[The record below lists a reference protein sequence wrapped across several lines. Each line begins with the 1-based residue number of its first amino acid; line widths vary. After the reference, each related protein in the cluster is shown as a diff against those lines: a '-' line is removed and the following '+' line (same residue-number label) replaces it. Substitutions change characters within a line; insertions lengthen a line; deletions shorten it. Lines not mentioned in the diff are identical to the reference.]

1 MEKDLAFGI
10 PKLTGTNYHLW
21 AMKMEAV
28 LNLKKLMSAVTE
40 EAPTDPGKL
49 QVWET
54 TNQDAVSYLKL
65 SLSDEQALQYAEE
78 KNAKALWTRIKTT
91 YTGLEEDRKI
101 DAGAELKSLE
111 MLDSEAVNDYIAR
124 AKGLSTKCASLGL
137 KISDRELVFY
147 TVRGLAGKYERIKQ
161 VLKTQREKS
170 IEEILEVLREEEKD
184 LLQKSRGHRNLE
196 SAYATQKKSL
206 PRKICYSC
214 RRPGHIAR
222 DCYSK
227 HQEVGTDRDYK
238 TSTSRAKGRRK
249 PNFQETLVSESATP
263 DDYALVS
270 AEQKGQVDECWI
282 LDSGATSHMCK
293 DERWFES
300 IDACD
305 SKIYQAGKTF
315 TLDTKGTG
323 TVKAIS
329 LSNNARIII
338 SNVLY
343 VPELRHNLLSVTC
356 LMDLGF
362 NVKSHSNSVLIIAPN
377 GRVVLKA
384 LNVNKK
390 LEVKL
395 KPNVNNEKIKKF
407 RSDNGLE
414 FVNKDLEFY
423 FTECGITHEKS
434 VPYNPESLGKA
445 ERANRV
451 LLDRA
456 RTLIYDSKLPLN
468 FWAEAIAYATHVTNL
483 TPRKGKTEVPKEL
496 FFNKK
501 QNYKYLRVFGS
512 TVYYHVPKALRHK
525 LSIPGKKGIML
536 GYSNERRAYRIYDP
550 ERNKVI
556 EERSVK
562 FNEKLLGS
570 SNLFSEDKSND
581 IDEFFNIQTNVED
594 QNTGF
599 EFPLDLKDTRDLSE
613 TKTRGRPVGSTKEKI
628 RELNE
633 QRIIEDE
640 NRLLELGV
648 RRSDRIKEKASSNL
662 VTNIPAMNEEL
673 NSIHEHDVWDLVDK
687 PENVKIVKSKWVFTM
702 KENKY
707 KARLVAAGFNQ
718 VKNRDYLESYSPVLS
733 TESLRLLLALSAKLN
748 LEVKF
753 LDIKTAYLYSNLEE
767 TVYMTIPPGFKHL
780 YGENKVCKLKRS
792 LYGLPQSGRN
802 WHLHL
807 KRELEKLG
815 LKQLA
820 SDNCIFTRI
829 ENSKYFYIGI
839 YVDDLIVIYSDL
851 QMYNDIVGKLSR
863 IFEVK
868 ESKENKF
875 LGIEINKSEKG
886 VTLSQ
891 TEYINYLLQK
901 HGMFD
906 SKCVKTPIV
915 RGEDRS
921 FNCSNEM
928 VNQTQYQE
936 LIGELLYLSN
946 RTRPDLAFV
955 MSYLSQF
962 NHKPEKR
969 HFNLAKRVL
978 KYLNGTKDKKL
989 FFSNKSGLLNAHA
1002 DASWGNAENG
1012 KSFSGEIVMLG
1023 DSLIL
1028 WKSNKQK
1035 TVALSTCET
1044 ELVSLGGVCREL
1056 MWILNLLE
1064 ELHCSI
1070 FVKKPVTISSD
1081 NQSAIDWLNSA
1092 KSSSRTRHINLKLH
1106 YVKDIIGK
1114 IIKVE
1119 YVQTDEMIADFL
1131 TKAVTFDKLTWTVSQ
1146 INLID

>member
-1 MEKDLAFGI
+1 
-10 PKLTGTNYHLW
+10 
-21 AMKMEAV
+21 
-28 LNLKKLMSAVTE
+28 
-40 EAPTDPGKL
+40 
-49 QVWET
+49 
-54 TNQDAVSYLKL
+54 
-65 SLSDEQALQYAEE
+65 
-78 KNAKALWTRIKTT
+78 
-91 YTGLEEDRKI
+91 
-101 DAGAELKSLE
+101 
-111 MLDSEAVNDYIAR
+111 
-124 AKGLSTKCASLGL
+124 
-137 KISDRELVFY
+137 
-147 TVRGLAGKYERIKQ
+147 
-161 VLKTQREKS
+161 
-170 IEEILEVLREEEKD
+170 
-184 LLQKSRGHRNLE
+184 
-196 SAYATQKKSL
+196 
-206 PRKICYSC
+206 
-214 RRPGHIAR
+214 
-222 DCYSK
+222 
-227 HQEVGTDRDYK
+227 
-238 TSTSRAKGRRK
+238 
-249 PNFQETLVSESATP
+249 
-263 DDYALVS
+263 
-270 AEQKGQVDECWI
+270 
-282 LDSGATSHMCK
+282 
-293 DERWFES
+293 
-300 IDACD
+300 
-305 SKIYQAGKTF
+305 
-315 TLDTKGTG
+315 
-323 TVKAIS
+323 
-329 LSNNARIII
+329 
-338 SNVLY
+338 
-343 VPELRHNLLSVTC
+343 
-356 LMDLGF
+356 
-362 NVKSHSNSVLIIAPN
+362 
-377 GRVVLKA
+377 
-384 LNVNKK
+384 
-390 LEVKL
+390 
-395 KPNVNNEKIKKF
+395 
-407 RSDNGLE
+407 
-414 FVNKDLEFY
+414 
-423 FTECGITHEKS
+423 
-434 VPYNPESLGKA
+434 
-445 ERANRV
+445 
-451 LLDRA
+451 
-456 RTLIYDSKLPLN
+456 
-468 FWAEAIAYATHVTNL
+468 
-483 TPRKGKTEVPKEL
+483 
-496 FFNKK
+496 
-501 QNYKYLRVFGS
+501 
-512 TVYYHVPKALRHK
+512 
-525 LSIPGKKGIML
+525 
-536 GYSNERRAYRIYDP
+536 
-550 ERNKVI
+550 
-556 EERSVK
+556 
-562 FNEKLLGS
+562 
-570 SNLFSEDKSND
+570 
-581 IDEFFNIQTNVED
+581 
-594 QNTGF
+594 
-599 EFPLDLKDTRDLSE
+599 
-613 TKTRGRPVGSTKEKI
+613 
-628 RELNE
+628 
-633 QRIIEDE
+633 
-640 NRLLELGV
+640 
-648 RRSDRIKEKASSNL
+648 
-662 VTNIPAMNEEL
+662 
-673 NSIHEHDVWDLVDK
+673 
-687 PENVKIVKSKWVFTM
+687 
-702 KENKY
+702 
-707 KARLVAAGFNQ
+707 
-718 VKNRDYLESYSPVLS
+718 
-733 TESLRLLLALSAKLN
+733 
-748 LEVKF
+748 
-753 LDIKTAYLYSNLEE
+753 
-767 TVYMTIPPGFKHL
+767 MTIPPGFKRV
-780 YGENKVCKLKRS
+780 YGENKVCKLNRS

-839 YVDDLIVIYSDL
+839 YVDDLIVLYSDL

-978 KYLNGTKDKKL
+978 KYLNDTKDKKL

-1119 YVQTDEMIADFL
+1119 YVQTNEMIADFL

-1146 INLID
+1146 INLIELLLISLSCMRN